1 MRCFLGIRKT
11 QTKKI
16 FDVAIT
22 HQNAEHRWIIACW
35 KRILTCT
42 FVDISFVFLISP
54 PSGDRFSVAATD
66 SIRKLR
72 TEVLQ

>member
-1 MRCFLGIRKT
+1 N
-11 QTKKI
+11 

-22 HQNAEHRWIIACW
+22 HQNAEHRCIIACW

-42 FVDISFVFLISP
+42 VVDISFVFLISP